1 MRPSARPESTAL
13 VLLRCIQLGMSVL
26 DLDCLTLGMVY
37 DIIVERD
44 NDNYE
49 WDEEATLDDIMA
61 F

>member
-1 MRPSARPESTAL
+1 M
-13 VLLRCIQLGMSVL
+13 L
-26 DLDCLTLGMVY
+26 DLDYLTLGMVY

-49 WDEEATLDDIMA
+49 WDDEATLDDIMA

>member
-1 MRPSARPESTAL
+1 VRPSARPESTAL